1 MKIDDENRCG
11 VKLELVRIML
21 GQTVESFC
29 ELANIDIDDYNECIR
44 FSKSF
49 HDVDL
54 NTLYRLYYILDQ
66 IISSNYTTGEI
77 IFAAN
82 QVILTVRDRI
92 EEFLSEERHV
102 AGQGKGVPA
111 VIEAGIILSSSSG
124 IPDDKIN
131 VIFKAYYTVSD
142 IINNC
147 RKDDPLL
154 GFCSAIKEKSANGIS
169 DYVNKLDDSN
179 NRNRN

>member
-1 MKIDDENRCG
+1 MKNEGENRSG
-11 VKLELVRIML
+11 VKLELLRIML

-29 ELANIDIDDYNECIR
+29 ELANIDLDDYNECIK

-54 NTLYRLYYILDQ
+54 NILYRLYYILDQ
-66 IISSNYTTGEI
+66 IISSNYTTEEI
-77 IFAAN
+77 RLAAN
-82 QVILTVRDRI
+82 QVIPTVRDRI
-92 EEFLSEERHV
+92 EEFLVEEMHLAV
-102 AGQGKGVPA
+102 QGKGVPA
-111 VIEAGIILSSSSG
+111 VIEAGKILSSPNG

-131 VIFKAYYTVSD
+131 IVFKAYYTVSD
-142 IINNC
+142 IISNC

-154 GFCSAIKEKSANGIS
+154 GFCSAIKERSAKGIS

-179 NRNRN
+179 NKNRN